1 MKRFFLI
8 FLIIMPGLTN
18 TFGQTGKIPPD
29 SKGNVREAN
38 KNRSIFQKFNHG
50 KFYGTTTGHLRVAR
64 GQDTLALDFKA
75 TATTLEFIKDD
86 GPAYDNSTKK
96 YSTKT
101 TNGKTSLTYAVYALA
116 NSIMLVLE
124 GDHYYISTIDGACD
138 MPIDGLAFNYRPEG
152 NTEYLTL
159 FVEKLLYLTDID
171 PTLQRK
177 NPGGPPMMRPV
188 RILTIVPGS
197 TVILTVRR

>member
-1 MKRFFLI
+1 
-8 FLIIMPGLTN
+8 
-18 TFGQTGKIPPD
+18 
-29 SKGNVREAN
+29 
-38 KNRSIFQKFNHG
+38 
-50 KFYGTTTGHLRVAR
+50 
-64 GQDTLALDFKA
+64 
-75 TATTLEFIKDD
+75 
-86 GPAYDNSTKK
+86 
-96 YSTKT
+96 
-101 TNGKTSLTYAVYALA
+101 
-116 NSIMLVLE
+116 
-124 GDHYYISTIDGACD
+124 

-197 TVILTVRR
+197 TVFLTVRR